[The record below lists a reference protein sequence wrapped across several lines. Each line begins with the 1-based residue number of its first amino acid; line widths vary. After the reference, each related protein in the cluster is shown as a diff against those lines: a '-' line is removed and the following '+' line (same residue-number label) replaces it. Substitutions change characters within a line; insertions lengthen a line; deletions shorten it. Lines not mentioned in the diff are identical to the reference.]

1 MNSLR
6 KSVTAHGLLLVTF
19 SDGTIALQLTA
30 LLEATGLNLNTYVTL
45 SQQHFRT
52 LYEWSSNT
60 NCRMRQ

>member
-52 LYEWSSNT
+52 LYE
-60 NCRMRQ
+60 